1 MKSHNSAAT
10 DKALALVAAGMSQVQ
25 AARACGLAISTV
37 WRAVRRAGSAAKIGA
52 DTLKAEVQA
61 DGSIVIRD
69 THTQQGFNPS
79 TGKPVFN

>member
-37 WRAVRRAGSAAKIGA
+37 WRACKREAEHQRIKANLPFIGEPLTKNEL
-52 DTLKAEVQA
+52 DQFL
-61 DGSIVIRD
+61 
-69 THTQQGFNPS
+69 S
-79 TGKPVFN
+79 TVN